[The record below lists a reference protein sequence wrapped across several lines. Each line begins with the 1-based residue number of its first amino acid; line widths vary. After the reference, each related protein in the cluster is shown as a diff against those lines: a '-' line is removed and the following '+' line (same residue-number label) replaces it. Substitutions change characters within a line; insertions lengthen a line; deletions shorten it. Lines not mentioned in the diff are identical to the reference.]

1 MSKLRAVRS
10 SASAVALG
18 QIDPANAIV
27 RPKIA
32 AAVEGDSA
40 STEALA
46 RLEAAVKEIKA
57 MAAAPLLRRALAAV
71 RSGNFKHCADLCL
84 KALQQDEENGIAWY
98 LLAIARE
105 KVGDFKSSIQCY
117 ESALALVDDQAL
129 VANDLGRLALR
140 LGMHEIAAKL
150 FAHAVNRFGDAPE
163 PANNLAASLRE
174 LNRYDE
180 AVEVLRTAIMKAPET
195 PMLWNT
201 LGSVLSEQGEPA
213 GALTFFDEALR
224 LEPNY
229 GKARYNRGNAR
240 LLLNDPQGAFEDCEA
255 AMLGAE
261 GPAETAMMTLARSTI
276 RMALGEVGAGWDDYE
291 VRFSPALD
299 SNVQFRMG
307 CRRWTPEDDLSGKR
321 LLLMAEQGLGDEVL
335 FANTVPDI
343 LEALGPDGAL
353 TICVERRLVD
363 LFQRSFP
370 KARVFPHGTYK
381 VDGRTVRVAQDITDW
396 SEYDLWMPMGSA
408 LTVFRRTVESFPDR
422 PRFLVADKRRVK
434 HWKKV
439 LSALPGPKVGIL
451 WKSLKTQGM
460 RNRYFSPF
468 EQWAPVLTTPGVTFV
483 NLQYGECAEELAQAR
498 RDLGVEI
505 FNPPGIDL
513 KADLDDVAALCCALD
528 LTLGFANATI
538 NIGAACG
545 APAWMISTPG
555 AWTRLGTDRL
565 PWYPQMRV
573 FLPETFGQW
582 GPVMTEV
589 AAALS
594 TDLAGAPAAP

>member
-1 MSKLRAVRS
+1 
-10 SASAVALG
+10 
-18 QIDPANAIV
+18 
-27 RPKIA
+27 
-32 AAVEGDSA
+32 
-40 STEALA
+40 
-46 RLEAAVKEIKA
+46 
-57 MAAAPLLRRALAAV
+57 
-71 RSGNFKHCADLCL
+71 
-84 KALQQDEENGIAWY
+84 
-98 LLAIARE
+98 
-105 KVGDFKSSIQCY
+105 
-117 ESALALVDDQAL
+117 
-129 VANDLGRLALR
+129 
-140 LGMHEIAAKL
+140 
-150 FAHAVNRFGDAPE
+150 
-163 PANNLAASLRE
+163 
-174 LNRYDE
+174 
-180 AVEVLRTAIMKAPET
+180 
-195 PMLWNT
+195 
-201 LGSVLSEQGEPA
+201 
-213 GALTFFDEALR
+213 
-224 LEPNY
+224 
-229 GKARYNRGNAR
+229 
-240 LLLNDPQGAFEDCEA
+240 
-255 AMLGAE
+255 
-261 GPAETAMMTLARSTI
+261 
-276 RMALGEVGAGWDDYE
+276 
-291 VRFSPALD
+291 
-299 SNVQFRMG
+299 
-307 CRRWTPEDDLSGKR
+307 
-321 LLLMAEQGLGDEVL
+321 
-335 FANTVPDI
+335 
-343 LEALGPDGAL
+343 
-353 TICVERRLVD
+353 
-363 LFQRSFP
+363 
-370 KARVFPHGTYK
+370 
-381 VDGRTVRVAQDITDW
+381 
-396 SEYDLWMPMGSA
+396 MGSA

>member
-1 MSKLRAVRS
+1 MSSLRAARS
-10 SASAVALG
+10 SVSAVALG
-18 QIDPANAIV
+18 QAEPANAIV

-32 AAVEGDSA
+32 AAIEGDSA
-40 STEALA
+40 SAEALA

-57 MAAAPLLRRALAAV
+57 LAAAPLLRRALSAV
-71 RSGNFKHCADLCL
+71 RSGDFKACADHCL

-117 ESALALVDDQAL
+117 ESALALVDDQAV

-140 LGMHEIAAKL
+140 LGMHEIAVQL
-150 FAHAVNRFGDAPE
+150 FAHAVARFDTAPE

-180 AVEVLRTAIMKAPET
+180 AIEVLRTAITRAPET

-201 LGSVLSEQGEPA
+201 LGSVLAEQGEPA

-229 GKARYNRGNAR
+229 GKARYNRGNAK
-240 LLLNDPQGAFEDCEA
+240 LLLNDPQAAFEDCEA
-255 AMLGAE
+255 AMKGAE
-261 GPAETAMMTLARSTI
+261 NAAETAMMTLARSTI
-276 RMALGEVGAGWDDYE
+276 RMALGDVGPGWDDYE
-291 VRFSPALD
+291 IRFSPALD

-307 CRRWTPEDDLSGKR
+307 CPRWKAEDDLSGKR

-335 FANTVPDI
+335 FANTIPDI
-343 LEALGPDGAL
+343 LEALGPKGAL

-363 LFQRSFP
+363 LFKRSFP
-370 KARVFPHGTYK
+370 KATVYPHGTYK

-396 SEYDLWMPMGSA
+396 TQYDLWMPMGSA

-422 PRFLVADKRRVK
+422 TRFLQADKRRVK
-434 HWKKV
+434 HWTKI

-483 NLQYGECAEELAQAR
+483 NLQYGDCAEELAQAR

-545 APAWMISTPG
+545 APSWMISTPG

-589 AAALS
+589 AGALA
-594 TDLAGAPAAP
+594 TDLVAPRA